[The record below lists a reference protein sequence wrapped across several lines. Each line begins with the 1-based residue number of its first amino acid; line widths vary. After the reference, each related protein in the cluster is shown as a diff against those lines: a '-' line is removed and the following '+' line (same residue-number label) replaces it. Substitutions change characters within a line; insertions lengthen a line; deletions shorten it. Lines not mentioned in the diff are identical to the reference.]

1 MEALVHMRPMMVQLL
16 PSNINMSWAT
26 VEPCLRHTGERMG
39 VKQFGNE
46 MKKILSAKLEVN
58 CEKNKGTQKI

>member
-26 VEPCLRHTGERMG
+26 VEPCLRHTGEREG
-39 VKQFGNE
+39 VEQFGNE
-46 MKKILSAKLEVN
+46 MK
-58 CEKNKGTQKI
+58 